1 MTTVFLSFLGIS
13 ASISLIVLALI
24 LLTPFLNKRYAAKWT
39 YLIWIFLA
47 LRLLV
52 PISGANGPLVM
63 DILSQIRP
71 QTVHRAEEKDTDILD
86 GGVISSRRIIVEI
99 PTQMTT
105 PITTPSEKNN
115 LEITIL
121 DILAIVWMIGSLFMI
136 AVHLVSYLYYKR
148 QVMNKGRT
156 IKDVHILHQMSKLK
170 RELHIKYAIQI
181 VEYSKA
187 KSPMI
192 LGFLRPVLVLPK
204 EQYSSEELYFILKHE
219 LVHLRRKDVYAKLLF
234 VVANALHWFNPCIW
248 MMQKEAV
255 IDMELSCD
263 ERVTKGSSY
272 SVRKPNT
279 ETL

>member
-1 MTTVFLSFLGIS
+1 M
-13 ASISLIVLALI
+13 
-24 LLTPFLNKRYAAKWT
+24 TPFLNKRYAAKWT

-156 IKDVHILHQMSKLK
+156 IKDVHIQTCYTDSRIFQSKKPYDTWLFKTCFSVAK
-170 RELHIKYAIQI
+170 RAI
-181 VEYSKA
+181 
-187 KSPMI
+187 
-192 LGFLRPVLVLPK
+192 
-204 EQYSSEELYFILKHE
+204 
-219 LVHLRRKDVYAKLLF
+219 
-234 VVANALHWFNPCIW
+234 
-248 MMQKEAV
+248 
-255 IDMELSCD
+255 
-263 ERVTKGSSY
+263 
-272 SVRKPNT
+272 
-279 ETL
+279 